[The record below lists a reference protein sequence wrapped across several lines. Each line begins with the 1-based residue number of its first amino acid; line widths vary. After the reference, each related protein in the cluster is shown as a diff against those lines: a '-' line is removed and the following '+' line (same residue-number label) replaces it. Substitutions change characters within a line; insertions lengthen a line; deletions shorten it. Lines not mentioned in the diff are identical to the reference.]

1 MRSSSYYKY
10 IKSRATGNLSVD
22 FRMEHLSSENE
33 EVLRLFIIAAA
44 CIGAILSTIFSLTH
58 GILEVY
64 PFLYILPIILV
75 VYFYPKRAI
84 LFSLGISLLYIS
96 LIYLLGFSNPAVIVI
111 STAWFAIFI
120 VIAVVASSYANRL
133 LEERTRIKNIL
144 DNSQDGIFCF
154 DLRTKRIREINV
166 KCAHWLRY
174 NRKDLIGKEISL
186 IWTDENGLEQFV
198 SSINKGQ
205 DNTETE
211 AIFVAHDGTLL
222 RFVISAVLLTHERLL
237 CSVIDI
243 TGSKIVD
250 EEIRK
255 TLEDLEDQ
263 VHQRTAHLE
272 KMNEEL
278 RAEILE
284 RRRYESTILSGHL
297 IKNEEEAK

>member
-1 MRSSSYYKY
+1 M
-10 IKSRATGNLSVD
+10 D
-22 FRMEHLSSENE
+22 HLSRENE

-75 VYFYPKRAI
+75 VYFYPRRAV
-84 LFSLGISLLYIS
+84 LFSLGISLLYLS
-96 LIYLLGFSNPAVIVI
+96 LMYLLGFSNPDVLVI

-120 VIAVVASSYANRL
+120 VIAVVASSYANNLR
-133 LEERTRIKNIL
+133 EERTRIKNIL
-144 DNSQDGIFCF
+144 DNSQDGIFCL
-154 DLRTKRIREINV
+154 DLRTKQIREINI

-174 NRKDLIGKEISL
+174 ERIDLIGKKISL
-186 IWTDENGLEQFV
+186 LWTDE
-198 SSINKGQ
+198 KGQ
-205 DNTETE
+205 DEFFAYAKKGLDNTETE

-222 RFVISAVLLTHERLL
+222 RFVISAVHVTHQLVL
-237 CSVIDI
+237 CSVSDI

-255 TLEDLEDQ
+255 TLEDLEAQ
-263 VHQRTAHLE
+263 VRQRTAHLE

-284 RRRYESTILSGHL
+284 RRRFESTIMSGHL
-297 IKNEEEAK
+297 ITNEVEDT

>member
-1 MRSSSYYKY
+1 M
-10 IKSRATGNLSVD
+10 D
-22 FRMEHLSSENE
+22 HLSRENE

-75 VYFYPKRAI
+75 VYFYPKRAV
-84 LFSLGISLLYIS
+84 LFSLGISLLYLS
-96 LIYLLGFSNPAVIVI
+96 LMYLLGFSNADAIVI

-120 VIAVVASSYANRL
+120 VIAVVASSYANNLR
-133 LEERTRIKNIL
+133 EERTRIKNIL
-144 DNSQDGIFCF
+144 DNSQDGIFCL
-154 DLRTKRIREINV
+154 DLRSKQIREINI

-174 NRKDLIGKEISL
+174 ERNELIGKEISL
-186 IWTDENGLEQFV
+186 LWADEKGLEEFFAYAK
-198 SSINKGQ
+198 KGL
-205 DNTETE
+205 DNAETE

-222 RFVISAVLLTHERLL
+222 RFVISAVHVTHQLVL
-237 CSVIDI
+237 CSVSDI

-255 TLEDLEDQ
+255 TLEDLEAQ
-263 VHQRTAHLE
+263 VRQRTAHLE

-284 RRRYESTILSGHL
+284 RRRFESTIMSGHL
-297 IKNEEEAK
+297 ITNEVEDT

>member
-1 MRSSSYYKY
+1 
-10 IKSRATGNLSVD
+10 
-22 FRMEHLSSENE
+22 MEHLSSENE
-33 EVLRLFIIAAA
+33 EVMRLFIIAAA
-44 CIGAILSTIFSLTH
+44 CIGAVLTTIFSLTH

-84 LFSLGISLLYIS
+84 LFSLGISILYIS
-96 LIYLLGFSNPAVIVI
+96 LIYLLGFSNPDVVVI

-120 VIAVVASSYANRL
+120 AIAVVASSYANRL
-133 LEERTRIKNIL
+133 LEEQSRIKNIL
-144 DNSQDGIFCF
+144 DNSQDGIFCL
-154 DLRTKRIREINV
+154 DLRTKRISEINV

-174 NRKDLIGKEISL
+174 DRNDLIGKEISL
-186 IWTDENGLEQFV
+186 IWTDREDQDRFFSNIKEGREN
-198 SSINKGQ
+198 S
-205 DNTETE
+205 ETE
-211 AIFVAHDGTLL
+211 GIFVARDGTLL
-222 RFVISAVLLTHERLL
+222 RFVISAIIVTHERLL

-255 TLEDLEDQ
+255 TLEDLEEQ

-278 RAEILE
+278 RSEILE
-284 RRRYESTILSGHL
+284 RRRFESTILSGHL
-297 IKNEEEAK
+297 INNDEVDK

>member
-1 MRSSSYYKY
+1 M
-10 IKSRATGNLSVD
+10 D
-22 FRMEHLSSENE
+22 HLSRENE

-58 GILEVY
+58 GIFEVY

-75 VYFYPKRAI
+75 VYFYPKRAV
-84 LFSLGISLLYIS
+84 LFSLGISLLYLS
-96 LIYLLGFSNPAVIVI
+96 LMYLLGFSNADAIVI

-120 VIAVVASSYANRL
+120 VIAVVASSYANNLR
-133 LEERTRIKNIL
+133 EERTRIKNIL
-144 DNSQDGIFCF
+144 DNSQDGIFCL
-154 DLRTKRIREINV
+154 DLRTKQIREINI

-174 NRKDLIGKEISL
+174 ERNDLIGKEISL
-186 IWTDENGLEQFV
+186 LWTDEKGLEEFFAYAK
-198 SSINKGQ
+198 KGL
-205 DNTETE
+205 DNAETE

-222 RFVISAVLLTHERLL
+222 RFVISAVHVTHQLVL
-237 CSVIDI
+237 CSVSDI

-255 TLEDLEDQ
+255 TLEDLEAQ
-263 VHQRTAHLE
+263 VRQRTAHLE

-284 RRRYESTILSGHL
+284 RRRFESTIMSGHL
-297 IKNEEEAK
+297 ITNEVEDT

>member
-1 MRSSSYYKY
+1 
-10 IKSRATGNLSVD
+10 
-22 FRMEHLSSENE
+22 MEHLSKENE

-75 VYFYPKRAI
+75 VYFYPRRAV
-84 LFSLGISLLYIS
+84 LFSLGISLLYLS
-96 LIYLLGFSNPAVIVI
+96 LMYLLGFSNADAMVI

-120 VIAVVASSYANRL
+120 VIAVVASSYANNLR
-133 LEERTRIKNIL
+133 EERTRIKNIL
-144 DNSQDGIFCF
+144 DNSQDGIFCL
-154 DLRTKRIREINV
+154 DLRTKRIREINI

-174 NRKDLIGKEISL
+174 ERNDLIGKEISL
-186 IWTDENGLEQFV
+186 LWTDE
-198 SSINKGQ
+198 KGQ
-205 DNTETE
+205 DEFFTYAKKGLDNAETE

-222 RFVISAVLLTHERLL
+222 RFVISAVHVTHQLVL

-255 TLEDLEDQ
+255 TLEDLEAQ
-263 VHQRTAHLE
+263 VRQRTAHLE

-284 RRRYESTILSGHL
+284 RRRFESTIMSGHL
-297 IKNEEEAK
+297 ITNEVEDT

>member
-1 MRSSSYYKY
+1 
-10 IKSRATGNLSVD
+10 
-22 FRMEHLSSENE
+22 MEHLSSENE

-120 VIAVVASSYANRL
+120 AIAVVASSYANQL
-133 LEERTRIKNIL
+133 LDERIRIKNIL

-154 DLRTKRIREINV
+154 DLSTKRIAEINI
-166 KCAHWLRY
+166 KCASWLRY
-174 NRKDLIGKEISL
+174 ERKDLIGKEISL
-186 IWTDENGLEQFV
+186 IWSDEIGQEEFFSNAK
-198 SSINKGQ
+198 KGP
-205 DNTETE
+205 DNSETE
-211 AIFVAHDGTLL
+211 AIFIAHDGTLL
-222 RFVISAVLLTHERLL
+222 RFVISAVLLTRERLL

-263 VHQRTAHLE
+263 VRQRTAHLE
-272 KMNEEL
+272 KVNGEL

-284 RRRYESTILSGHL
+284 RRRFESTMLSGHL
-297 IKNEEEAK
+297 IKNNEEEK

>member
-1 MRSSSYYKY
+1 
-10 IKSRATGNLSVD
+10 VD
-22 FRMEHLSSENE
+22 HRLEHLSRENE

-75 VYFYPKRAI
+75 VYFYPKRAV

-96 LIYLLGFSNPAVIVI
+96 FIYLLGFSNPAIIVI

-120 VIAVVASSYANRL
+120 AIAVVASSYANQL
-133 LEERTRIKNIL
+133 IEERGRIKNIL
-144 DNSQDGIFCF
+144 DNSEDGKFCI
-154 DLRTKRIREINV
+154 DLRTRQIREINV

-174 NRKDLIGKEISL
+174 DRNDLIGKEISL
-186 IWTDENGLEQFV
+186 IWTDEKAQDQFF
-198 SSINKGQ
+198 SNAKTGPG
-205 DNTETE
+205 NTETE

-222 RFVISAVLLTHERLL
+222 RFVISAVLVTHERLL
-237 CSVIDI
+237 CSAIDI

-263 VHQRTAHLE
+263 VRARTAHLE

-284 RRRYESTILSGHL
+284 RRRFESTILSGDRVTD
-297 IKNEEEAK
+297 EEEKK